1 MQYIYNT
8 TRIELPRRS
17 ILTLGKFDGFHRGHQ
32 KLISYAVNAREADE
46 QMVVFTF
53 STSPQ
58 NFMTGRTGE
67 ALAVG
72 TERVRLAERLGVD
85 VLIEYPFTDA
95 VRHMD
100 AADFVKNILVGQ
112 LALKEIV
119 VGPDCRFG
127 YKGSGGLALLRE
139 LSESCE
145 YRVTVLDKAMYRGEV
160 ISSSRI
166 RDCLS
171 QGQIEEA
178 NAMLG

>member
-95 VRHMD
+95 VPR
-100 AADFVKNILVGQ
+100 IL
-112 LALKEIV
+112 
-119 VGPDCRFG
+119 
-127 YKGSGGLALLRE
+127 
-139 LSESCE
+139 
-145 YRVTVLDKAMYRGEV
+145 
-160 ISSSRI
+160 
-166 RDCLS
+166 
-171 QGQIEEA
+171 
-178 NAMLG
+178 